1 MFAVGVFV
9 FFVVG
14 GSGRSVSCA
23 TDASFANRSDGH
35 LANGNATANIT
46 NITNDSIDS
55 SKIKF
60 NSEPVISIKNSSAGE
75 LVPRRYERFLA
86 MTPEQYTAALKSA
99 DDNEI
104 DDKQDKDSE
113 DPTTPLYGIY
123 YDCLFRLS
131 FQCVQRKLLVFLDRL
146 SRLKSKCL
154 LILWCGLIRK
164 LVLF

>member
-1 MFAVGVFV
+1 MFAIGVFV
-9 FFVVG
+9 FFVIGGG
-14 GSGRSVSCA
+14 GSRSGVFCAA
-23 TDASFANRSDGH
+23 TDANFANRSDEN
-35 LANGNATANIT
+35 LVNGIAAANIT
-46 NITNDSIDS
+46 TFNTTNDNIDG

-86 MTPEQYTAALKSA
+86 ITPEQYTAALKSA

-104 DDKQDKDSE
+104 DDKQDKDGE

-146 SRLKSKCL
+146 SRLKSK
-154 LILWCGLIRK
+154 
-164 LVLF
+164 

>member
-1 MFAVGVFV
+1 MFAICVFV

-14 GSGRSVSCA
+14 GNFCEA
-23 TDASFANRSDGH
+23 TDASFANRSDDH
-35 LANGNATANIT
+35 LVNGNVAANIT
-46 NITNDSIDS
+46 FNTTTNNNVDSN
-55 SKIKF
+55 KIKF

-86 MTPEQYTAALKSA
+86 ITPEQYTAALKSA

-104 DDKQDKDSE
+104 DDKQDKDNE

-146 SRLKSKCL
+146 SRLKSKC
-154 LILWCGLIRK
+154 
-164 LVLF
+164 